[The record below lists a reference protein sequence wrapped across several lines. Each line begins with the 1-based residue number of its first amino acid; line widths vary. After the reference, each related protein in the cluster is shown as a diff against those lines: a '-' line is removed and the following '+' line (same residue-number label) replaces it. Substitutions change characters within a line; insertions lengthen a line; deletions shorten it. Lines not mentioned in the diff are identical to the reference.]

1 ICTFSG
7 AGQIDHRLQ
16 ARRDRSGVWFV
27 RVFWDCVRAR
37 MRKGVITIQSE
48 AAGIIQLY
56 VLEEPEP
63 SQAIRKSLLERQ
75 ESAVSHQWSLGLDVT
90 LSTAV
95 SLLSSSKIRMV
106 IQRLLLTG
114 QSTCVMLSGR
124 GAQSPPSHA
133 GHAMEQTLHTG
144 DFLAGLGACIGAV
157 QSVYLHGLLA
167 TVNEGSSPGRLLV
180 LNGAVRPDLVCETLE
195 EWSCKPAS
203 LSPFSSALSGR
214 AAFSLQLCPGSGP
227 SVHPLSGP
235 QYGLLSRISN
245 TPLPLNSVIW
255 SPVLKSC
262 SAGGGRVFTLP

>member
-1 ICTFSG
+1 MWLLLHPRFISTKYR
-7 AGQIDHRLQ
+7 ATL
-16 ARRDRSGVWFV
+16 RSKHG
-27 RVFWDCVRAR
+27 
-37 MRKGVITIQSE
+37 
-48 AAGIIQLY
+48 Y
-56 VLEEPEP
+56 VP
-63 SQAIRKSLLERQ
+63 Q
-75 ESAVSHQWSLGLDVT
+75 SAVELGTGRDTVHCCF
-90 LSTAV
+90 TAQLV
-95 SLLSSSKIRMV
+95 
-106 IQRLLLTG
+106 QDQDGNPT
-114 QSTCVMLSGR
+114 
-124 GAQSPPSHA
+124 AAP
-133 GHAMEQTLHTG
+133 G

-255 SPVLKSC
+255 FPVLKSC
-262 SAGGGRVFTLP
+262 SAGGGRVFTLPGGCVRSATVLLTPQQPRLRTAHPVCFSAFIKSPPGRKETNITTSLSWDNCLQIGFQSKE